1 MVNKSRSGLI
11 NALLSTARFYIL
23 YVHRPEIDMGFALAL
38 ISYILRAIASGYL
51 IPIALARLTNS
62 MVKENSSFF
71 LTNSVIY
78 FIITMTIVSLL
89 YASSEWLFRPF
100 WNSIAKAIV
109 NIKELIINRVS
120 NNDVGRLNNVDI
132 NDIIGRIVNDIDFV
146 MWNIGNMYNT
156 FMPNILTA
164 LTSIIT
170 IMQLD
175 PLIGGIALVIVPLSV
190 LIIEPYVRGGVENAR
205 QIERSAYSESIHRVE
220 EFLRGGDT
228 NNVNLVR
235 GSLRKW
241 INGISNQIKWDRV
254 YWSSALAYAYVTPL
268 LLSSLGIYRV
278 RTDEMSLGSLIGI
291 IYASLNAYP
300 SLINALWGIC
310 LLAQN
315 VVPIRRIEELIEA

>member
-1 MVNKSRSGLI
+1 M
-11 NALLSTARFYIL
+11 NALLSTARFYIQ
-23 YVHRPEIDMGFALAL
+23 YVHKPEVDMGFALAL

-78 FIITMTIVSLL
+78 FIITMIIVSLL

-120 NNDVGRLNNVDI
+120 NDGIDRLNNGDI
-132 NDIIGRIVNDIDFV
+132 NDIIGRIVNDVDFV

-175 PLIGGIALVIVPLSV
+175 LLIGGIALVLVPLSA
-190 LIIEPYVRGGVENAR
+190 LIIEPYVRGVENAR
-205 QIERSAYSESIHRVE
+205 RIERSAYSESIHRVE
-220 EFLRGGDT
+220 EFLKGDV
-228 NNVNLVR
+228 NNVDLVR

-254 YWSSALAYAYVTPL
+254 YWSSALAYAYATPL
-268 LLSSLGIYRV
+268 LLSGLGIYRV
-278 RTDEMSLGSLIGI
+278 RTNEMSLGSLIGI

-315 VVPIRRIEELIEA
+315 VVPIRRIEELIED